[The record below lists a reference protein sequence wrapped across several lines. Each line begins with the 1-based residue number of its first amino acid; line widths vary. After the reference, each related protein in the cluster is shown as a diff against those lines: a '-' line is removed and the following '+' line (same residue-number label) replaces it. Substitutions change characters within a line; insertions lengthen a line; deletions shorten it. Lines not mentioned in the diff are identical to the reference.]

1 MRQLIINAD
10 DFGLAPSVN
19 EAIVRCFDAGR
30 LSSAT
35 LMVNGPA
42 AGEALGHARRQSSH
56 TIGLHLNLIH
66 FSPLT
71 DCSLLA
77 GPSGFRGLAALV
89 TEQLMRADALYV
101 QVRAELEAQLAEFQ
115 SVAGRAPSHV
125 DTHLW
130 AQVLPAVFQAIVDV
144 ATARRIPAVRN
155 IEGGNPL
162 AALARALRIG
172 GAGSGNVWRASYQA
186 AKAIWFKGQSR
197 WCHYPARLR
206 SRGLFTPDH
215 YFGVSEGL
223 LYQNVET
230 RLRVIEACLS
240 TLPAVCTSEFM
251 VHPGGEAH
259 PDGVWYRSADARI
272 ETETLLSDRLLE
284 VMTRQRVTLLDGYG
298 PGRKEDSWNQRL
310 T

>member
-19 EAIVRCFDAGR
+19 EAIVRCFEAGR

-35 LMVNGPA
+35 LMVNAPSA
-42 AGEALGHARRQSSH
+42 AEALAHAKRQLSH
-56 TIGLHLNLIH
+56 TVGLHLNLIH

-77 GPSGFRGLAALV
+77 GPGGFRGLAALV
-89 TEQLMRADALYV
+89 AEQVLRADALYA

-115 SVAGRAPSHV
+115 SATGRTPSHV
-125 DTHLW
+125 DSHLW

-144 ATARRIPAVRN
+144 ATASRIRAVRN

-162 AALARALRIG
+162 AALATALRIG
-172 GAGSGNVWRASYQA
+172 GAGPGNAWRSTYQA
-186 AKAIWFKGQSR
+186 AKAVWFKGQSR
-197 WCHYPARLR
+197 WCQYPERLR
-206 SRGLFTPDH
+206 SHGLFTPDH

-223 LYQNVET
+223 LYQDVDT

-251 VHPGGEAH
+251 VHPGGEAN
-259 PDGVWYRSADARI
+259 PTGVWYRSTDARI
-272 ETETLLSDRLLE
+272 ETDTLLSDGLLE
-284 VMTRQRVTLLDGYG
+284 VMTRQRVHLRHGYG
-298 PGRKEDSWNQRL
+298 SGPKED
-310 T
+310 